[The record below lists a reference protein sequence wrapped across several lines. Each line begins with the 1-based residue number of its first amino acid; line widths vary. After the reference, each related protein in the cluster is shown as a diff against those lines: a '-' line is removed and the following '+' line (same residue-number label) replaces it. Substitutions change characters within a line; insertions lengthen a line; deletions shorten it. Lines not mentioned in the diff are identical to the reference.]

1 MTKFGDIFSE
11 FFNTTP
17 REQGGFHPPPA
28 PVQQPVFDY
37 NRVRSDVLKDLIRR
51 KSCYVKSDG
60 KTYKLTAVEV
70 EVTR

>member
-11 FFNTTP
+11 FFN
-17 REQGGFHPPPA
+17 REPVQEQPAPQA

-37 NRVRSDVLKDLIRR
+37 NRVRADVLKEIIRAGT
-51 KSCYVKSDG
+51 KYVKSNG
-60 KTYKLTAVEV
+60 KTYKLTAIEV